1 MAPMTAEE
9 LLKHPEYEHTIW
21 DLEPT
26 QKAKLPVAAG
36 RGGPL
41 NIAYEVH
48 GRGKIH
54 LVVRRL
60 FYTYLHTYMTLP
72 PASTPTQISSS
83 QIGSSYT
90 YDLSPFHKTR
100 K

>member
-1 MAPMTAEE
+1 
-9 LLKHPEYEHTIW
+9 
-21 DLEPT
+21 
-26 QKAKLPVAAG
+26 
-36 RGGPL
+36 
-41 NIAYEVH
+41 
-48 GRGKIH
+48 
-54 LVVRRL
+54 
-60 FYTYLHTYMTLP
+60 MTLP

>member
-41 NIAYEVH
+41 NIAYEIH

-60 FYTYLHTYMTLP
+60 FYTYIHDPPSCIHPYPNITLP
-72 PASTPTQISSS
+72 KWI
-83 QIGSSYT
+83 I
-90 YDLSPFHKTR
+90 LHL
-100 K
+100 